1 MVEFIFFLTHSD
13 ATIHNALDV
22 FEEIKDIGVKY
33 VGFKDVG
40 LPMERLRKLRDL
52 IREANKISVLEV
64 VSATKEDNVRAAKTG
79 RELDVDYL
87 IGGTYFEEVLPLLKG
102 TEIKC
107 FPYIGKI
114 VSHPCLQRGTIEEI
128 CEDARRV
135 EKLGADGIDLL
146 SYRYDG
152 DPAQLTMAV
161 KDAVDI
167 PIIVAGSI
175 SSFEQIRKMVELGVW
190 GFTIGSAILDRKFVA
205 GGSVRDQVE
214 AVLKEIEF

>member
-13 ATIHNALDV
+13 VTIHNALDV

-87 IGGTYFEEVLPLLKG
+87 IGGTYFEEVLPLLKC
-102 TEIKC
+102 T
-107 FPYIGKI
+107 
-114 VSHPCLQRGTIEEI
+114 H
-128 CEDARRV
+128 
-135 EKLGADGIDLL
+135 
-146 SYRYDG
+146 
-152 DPAQLTMAV
+152 
-161 KDAVDI
+161 
-167 PIIVAGSI
+167 
-175 SSFEQIRKMVELGVW
+175 
-190 GFTIGSAILDRKFVA
+190 
-205 GGSVRDQVE
+205 QV
-214 AVLKEIEF
+214 FC